1 MDVKTICLGIL
12 SFGDATGYEIKK
24 TLEGPFSH
32 FYDASFGSIY
42 PALGKLTEAGL
53 VLRTEHAQDKRP
65 DKKVYRIT
73 PKGRLA
79 LVDDLAKPS
88 GPDRIRSNFLATMLF
103 ADALEPR
110 QIDALIEERIEAH
123 RKTLSDLEC
132 GTDDVTAGSDFVC
145 GFGVAVH
152 EAALKYLEEHRHE
165 IVGERLLV
173 ASETNK

>member
-24 TLEGPFSH
+24 KLEGPFNH

-42 PALGKLTEAGL
+42 PALGKLTDGGL
-53 VLRTEHAQDKRP
+53 VLRTEHTQDKRP

-79 LVDDLAKPS
+79 LTDELAKPT
-88 GPDRIRSNFLATMLF
+88 GPDRIRSNFLATLLF

-110 QIDALIEERIEAH
+110 QIDDLIASRIDAH
-123 RKTLSDLEC
+123 RETLNELNNEPHDTSTGD
-132 GTDDVTAGSDFVC
+132 GFVS
-145 GFGVAVH
+145 GFGAAVH
-152 EAALKYLEEHRHE
+152 EAALNYLEQHRHE

-173 ASETNK
+173 TSESNK

>member
-1 MDVKTICLGIL
+1 MDVKNFCLGIL

-24 TLEGPFSH
+24 KLEGPFSH

-42 PALGKLTEAGL
+42 PALGKLTDAGL
-53 VLRTEHAQDKRP
+53 VLRTEEAQGGRP

-79 LVDDLAKPS
+79 LIDELARPS
-88 GPDRIRSNFLATMLF
+88 GSDRIRSDFLATMLF

-110 QIDALIEERIEAH
+110 QIDSLIEARIAEH
-123 RKTLSDLEC
+123 RHTLQELGL
-132 GTDDVTAGSDFVC
+132 GTDTPTAGSTFVC

-165 IVGERLLV
+165 IVGESLLV
-173 ASETNK
+173 AVEAE